1 MRAQDPLAIIGILGI
16 FFPFILL
23 GIAIATGYV
32 DVSNYRQAVVI
43 VPLGQRFVMT
53 TRVMAICSACG
64 DAADLQPA
72 GCRAAATKRMPCRP
86 CTRQS
91 IASIFGGAGT
101 VGTDAKIGAVCS
113 AKFHEVTAHMPA

>member
-1 MRAQDPLAIIGILGI
+1 MKSSKIFASVRAQDPLAIIGILGI

-43 VPLGQRFVMT
+43 ASLGQRFVMT
-53 TRVMAICSACG
+53 GVMAICSACG

-72 GCRAAATKRMPCRP
+72 GCRAAATRSGCPVDH
-86 CTRQS
+86 
-91 IASIFGGAGT
+91 ASGSQLHLYLMVQVRWAL
-101 VGTDAKIGAVCS
+101 
-113 AKFHEVTAHMPA
+113 MQR